1 MCQRPQH
8 KSDALHWRLYI
19 YYNTIYVYEMEKE
32 REKLERMLE
41 FIARKEDFLN
51 TLPLT
56 HALMSR
62 INKWDVFK
70 MKFL

>member
-1 MCQRPQH
+1 
-8 KSDALHWRLYI
+8 
-19 YYNTIYVYEMEKE
+19 MEKE

-56 HALMSR
+56 HALTSR
-62 INKWDVFK
+62 INK
-70 MKFL
+70 